1 MKKEINISD
10 IENIFCIINI
20 LLFFSLKIF
29 LLHKL
34 SVHRMYVLRLVSM
47 INEVSQDFSTHEYMI
62 VKWLEAQEII
72 FSFCKQMIVKQ

>member
-1 MKKEINISD
+1 
-10 IENIFCIINI
+10 
-20 LLFFSLKIF
+20 
-29 LLHKL
+29 
-34 SVHRMYVLRLVSM
+34 MYVLRLVSM